1 MCGCGSILICVRT
14 VTCADNDL
22 LALVSGCDYHFEFS
36 SHPTHYGTSWSLP
49 TRRRIDSPFQDRAV
63 PSTSFASC
71 MTALQTTTLPS
82 KVTIIGGANRYIGES
97 RREYETVIP
106 KATMMV

>member
-1 MCGCGSILICVRT
+1 M
-14 VTCADNDL
+14 ADDNL
-22 LALVSGCDYHFEFS
+22 FVLVSGCKHHLEFPS
-36 SHPTHYGTSWSLP
+36 LPTHYGTGWSLP
-49 TRRRIDSPFQDRAV
+49 TRRRIDSPIQDRAV

-82 KVTIIGGANRYIGES
+82 KVTITGGTNRYIDES

-106 KATMMV
+106 KATIMV